1 MILER
6 IFKMAKAE
14 QTKRTLASAMKKL
27 LAQMPYEKV
36 SVSMIA
42 EEAGMN
48 RKSFYYHFTGKSDLI
63 NWILDTEF
71 REYLET
77 TPEEEQGWEVMEM
90 LASYFYR
97 ERLFYK
103 TILLSTGYATLMN
116 IMLPVISKYIR
127 DMLEVHGGNDE
138 FIVLASD
145 GLLAAIFR
153 WLLSPNVEKPDVFV
167 SDLRCRITR
176 LCEECLRHLR

>member
-1 MILER
+1 MIFER
-6 IFKMAKAE
+6 ILKMAKAE

-103 TILLSTGYATLMN
+103 TILLSTGYATLMLVRSTGHCQVPGTQ
-116 IMLPVISKYIR
+116 IIWGASPWPGAVIS
-127 DMLEVHGGNDE
+127 
-138 FIVLASD
+138 
-145 GLLAAIFR
+145 
-153 WLLSPNVEKPDVFV
+153 VFALP
-167 SDLRCRITR
+167 SSSIT
-176 LCEECLRHLR
+176 LTLNPPMF